1 MRYRHLRTLHL
12 WLTFAA
18 GLPLLVL
25 SLTGALLVFGPESDL
40 LLEADVRTVSPPS
53 AAGTAAE
60 PRPYSELVAA
70 IAAQKPDLQPWSLGL
85 RQDPAEAWSV
95 WLAKGAGY
103 LLIDPYRAIVLDHQ
117 GAKDSFYG
125 TVTAIH
131 RWWLVKGPARAWV
144 RHLISAAALL
154 LLVQVLVGLWLYLW
168 PPKRL
173 KRLAIK
179 RGRMAVLRLHQLT
192 GLLTGLVLMVIAFT
206 GMAIH
211 WNAEMKEVVEFF
223 GGPIRETPP
232 PAFDG
237 LATITDL
244 DAAVRTGRAVMP
256 EAALLHIRL
265 PQKPGDAIAMGL
277 RHDDLE
283 VPSRV
288 WVGDAPPRV
297 LFVDDRRDVTTAEWL
312 WHFRYHIHYGDFA
325 GTWLRVIWIF
335 MSLLPA
341 AFIGTGLWLYLRRRP
356 RRRRSDAATATPAA
370 GQVTFC
376 RITLRRINLRRG

>member
-1 MRYRHLRTLHL
+1 
-12 WLTFAA
+12 
-18 GLPLLVL
+18 
-25 SLTGALLVFGPESDL
+25 
-40 LLEADVRTVSPPS
+40 
-53 AAGTAAE
+53 
-60 PRPYSELVAA
+60 
-70 IAAQKPDLQPWSLGL
+70 
-85 RQDPAEAWSV
+85 
-95 WLAKGAGY
+95 
-103 LLIDPYRAIVLDHQ
+103 
-117 GAKDSFYG
+117 
-125 TVTAIH
+125 
-131 RWWLVKGPARAWV
+131 
-144 RHLISAAALL
+144 
-154 LLVQVLVGLWLYLW
+154 
-168 PPKRL
+168 
-173 KRLAIK
+173 
-179 RGRMAVLRLHQLT
+179 
-192 GLLTGLVLMVIAFT
+192 
-206 GMAIH
+206 
-211 WNAEMKEVVEFF
+211 MKEVVEFF